1 MNRETLAEL
10 AVADLRV
17 LEISVDRGALDECC
31 DYLLRVLRANES
43 VNLTA
48 IRDPGAALRLH
59 LVDSLAVLPEVR
71 SAPDG
76 PLCDIGSGGGFP
88 GVPLCLATG
97 RRGIVLDSARRKM
110 DAVSAVLD
118 AMQVS
123 AVTTVHGRAEE
134 YALERPYSFAVVT
147 SRAVADLP
155 ILVEYAAPLLS
166 QDGAFVALKGTPS
179 KDEFERGLRAAALC
193 GIELKSVRDYVL
205 PRGGEARQALLFAR
219 TGNPAIRLPRTV
231 GRAAKRPLA

>member
-10 AVADLRV
+10 AVTDLQ
-17 LEISVDRGALDECC
+17 LLGISVDRGALHECC
-31 DYLLRVLRANES
+31 DYLRRILGANES

-48 IRDPGAALRLH
+48 IRNPEAALRLH

-97 RRGIVLDSARRKM
+97 RDGVVLDSARRKM

-118 AMQVS
+118 AMGVPG
-123 AVTTVHGRAEE
+123 VTTVHGRAEE
-134 YALERPYSFAVVT
+134 YALESPYAFAVVT

-166 QDGAFVALKGTPS
+166 HSGAFVALKGAPS
-179 KDEFERGLRAAALC
+179 KGEFERGLRAADLC
-193 GIELKSVRDYVL
+193 GMELKSVRDYVL

-219 TGNPAIRLPRTV
+219 TGEPAVRLPRTV